1 MICEQYDYLLVSR
14 EDLEPLLGHPRRW
27 AMRYLNRLALR
38 DALSIEAHN
47 RNVRNLGQAVV
58 TVAAHLRTQEYVKN
72 RQDEAINA
80 VHNSLNVRAMPG
92 KSLVPPVSS
101 IEIPTEIY
109 DGLLPPQPYV
119 RLIPIKPD
127 QNVHE
132 EAS

>member
-1 MICEQYDYLLVSR
+1 MSR

-27 AMRYLNRLALR
+27 AVRHLNRLAVR

-58 TVAAHLRTQEYVKN
+58 TVAAYLRTQEYVKSK
-72 RQDEAINA
+72 QDEAVSA
-80 VHNSLNVRAMPG
+80 VHNSPNVRAMPG
-92 KSLVPPVSS
+92 RSLVTPVSR

-109 DGLLPPQPYV
+109 DDLLPPPPSV